1 MGNEWNPEKMT
12 FTTASGLLPAGI
24 AVYVQRGPN
33 GVGLEM
39 RYPVGLEGVTSQS
52 ETRQSNSLLPAWEAG
67 SSEGLHPKQ
76 STCGLSIRT
85 ATGQCGLQHLHRVL
99 ALVEGGDGVD
109 VQIHAQSVAEL
120 IGDQLRIDTGLTRKT
135 GMRASHDL
143 KSRPLELD
151 GFQPRRQ
158 EPPPGIVA
166 PEGCGALCGG
176 KHPRVGIG
184 GPTLLPPLGHEML

>member
-1 MGNEWNPEKMT
+1 MI
-12 FTTASGLLPAGI
+12 FAAASGLLPAGM

-33 GVGLEM
+33 GVGLET
-39 RYPVGLEGVTSQS
+39 RYSVGLQGFTSKRRTS
-52 ETRQSNSLLPAWEAG
+52 EPNRERPAWEDG
-67 SSEGLHPKQ
+67 SSEGLQPKQ

-143 KSRPLELD
+143 KRRPLELD

-158 EPPPGIVA
+158 QPPPGIVA
-166 PEGCGALCGG
+166 PEWCGVLCRGE
-176 KHPRVGIG
+176 HPRVEIRGL
-184 GPTLLPPLGHEML
+184 TLLPPLGHEILCCRG